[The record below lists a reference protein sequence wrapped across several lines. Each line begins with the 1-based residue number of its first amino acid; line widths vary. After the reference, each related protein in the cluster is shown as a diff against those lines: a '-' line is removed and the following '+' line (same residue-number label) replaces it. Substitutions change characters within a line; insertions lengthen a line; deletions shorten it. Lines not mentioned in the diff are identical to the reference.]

1 MSIVC
6 TSINTQSL
14 YYSPVVTPTPSIRL
28 SNTPLVAGTE
38 LSLSCDY
45 TLSSSVDVAVAEQV
59 IWTVNGS
66 VVGPDQRI
74 STDGPTLTFSP
85 LTTSDSGSYVCTL
98 VITGPHSQ
106 HITVGSPAES
116 QEEIIAVMS

>member
-1 MSIVC
+1 MD
-6 TSINTQSL
+6 
-14 YYSPVVTPTPSIRL
+14 
-28 SNTPLVAGTE
+28 VAG
-38 LSLSCDY
+38 
-45 TLSSSVDVAVAEQV
+45 AEQV

-106 HITVGSPAES
+106 HIAVGSPAET
-116 QEEIIAVMS
+116 QEELKFSRLLFTV

>member
-1 MSIVC
+1 M
-6 TSINTQSL
+6 
-14 YYSPVVTPTPSIRL
+14 
-28 SNTPLVAGTE
+28 
-38 LSLSCDY
+38 
-45 TLSSSVDVAVAEQV
+45 DVAVTEQV

-98 VITGPHSQ
+98 VIPGPQSQ
-106 HITVGSPAES
+106 HITAGSPAES

>member
-1 MSIVC
+1 M
-6 TSINTQSL
+6 
-14 YYSPVVTPTPSIRL
+14 
-28 SNTPLVAGTE
+28 
-38 LSLSCDY
+38 
-45 TLSSSVDVAVAEQV
+45 DVAVAEQV

-66 VVGPDQRI
+66 VVGQDQRI

-85 LTTSDSGSYVCTL
+85 LTTSDSGSYVCTV
-98 VITGPHSQ
+98 VIAAPQSQ